1 MKNVFIYNDN
11 MDDVALHQVAE
22 LEQAEG
28 KSFDR
33 PTYSR
38 EKLDQRDLEILI
50 DCLEAGFDVYDEEF
64 PAMRIKRMVKI
75 FQGEDW
81 RGAKL

>member
-22 LEQAEG
+22 LEQTEG

-38 EKLDQRDLEILI
+38 EELDQRDLEILI
-50 DCLEAGFDVYDEEF
+50 DCLEAGLDAYEEEF
-64 PAMRIKRMVKI
+64 PSVQRIERMLKV
-75 FQGEDW
+75 FQGND
-81 RGAKL
+81 